1 MEQDNESTVEVY
13 KPRTELEG
21 NIIRDILRDNGMEAA
36 FNSNWSSWYDGLFVT
51 SRGAGSIFVL
61 EKDAET
67 AKEIIAGYLDSL
79 KNPEASEE

>member
-1 MEQDNESTVEVY
+1 MEQDNEPTVEVY

-21 NIIRDILRDNGMEAA
+21 NIVRDILRDSGIEAG

-51 SRGAGSIFVL
+51 SRGPGSIFVL

-67 AKEIIAGYLDSL
+67 AKEIIADYLDSL
-79 KNPEASEE
+79 KNPEAPEE